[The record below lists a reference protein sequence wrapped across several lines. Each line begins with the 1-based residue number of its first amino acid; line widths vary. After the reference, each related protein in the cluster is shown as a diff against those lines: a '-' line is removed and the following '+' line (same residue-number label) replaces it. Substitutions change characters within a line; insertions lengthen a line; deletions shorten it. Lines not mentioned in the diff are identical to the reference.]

1 MRRRLPRSVALPA
14 AAALLLFSAAPAN
27 ADPTYP
33 TTPIPQPAH
42 PGQAPIS
49 APTGPQPLGQ
59 AVGDAG
65 TALGIIRLLP
75 NAVPTSTILPG
86 FGQTLPKQSALEAGM
101 GLSNASANS
110 DAYLSYEKAIAQAS
124 PFGLSVGGNAP
135 QTPGSVV
142 QTALPDNPQPISGG
156 LNAPSNP
163 LLNVGLLNGSAHA
176 RWSETLGPCVDTIA
190 DASTSVASLS
200 LLNVIP
206 SMPNL
211 GLDALKPKLDPGS
224 LAKGFD
230 LTKGLQSLGGLL
242 QGGGQ
247 TAANGTGSLLS
258 LPNTLSSRSQVKLVD
273 IPGSKN
279 KAVQSTS
286 TLQAADIEILKGT
299 PLALSVK
306 VVSQP
311 TLKVTSTGDAKTSK
325 VDYTAPPDAP
335 ATDGVAALRAL
346 EAARVALAGV
356 RAVLPRL
363 SGHELARAMCLAD
376 AVKSQASATQVLVT
390 TEAAHRGEFVS
401 ARRGLGSAHEWVR
414 EHAPSMRQAGAGQL
428 AAFATEVAHCTPA
441 GAWSAAGPRAGAYA
455 DPERAE
461 GVVWARVVTGE
472 IGVAL
477 ATAALTEVARLRDRL
492 EPDTVPTVATA
503 ILDHGVRSG
512 SHAAK
517 SARSRLLA
525 MYGLPDELDRHQGRL
540 RKAAHLS
547 SPQVHDGDVTG
558 YDLAL
563 TPEQSAILK

>member
-14 AAALLLFSAAPAN
+14 AAALLLLSAVPAN
-27 ADPTYP
+27 ADPVYP
-33 TTPIPQPAH
+33 TTPIPQPAN

-49 APTGPQPLGQ
+49 APIGPQPLGQ

-101 GLSNASANS
+101 GLSSASANS
-110 DAYLSYEKAIAQAS
+110 DAFLSYEKAIAQAS

-163 LLNVGLLNGSAHA
+163 LLNIGLLNGSAHA
-176 RWSETLGPCVDTIA
+176 RWSPTLGPCVDTIA

-200 LLNVIP
+200 LLNVVP

-224 LAKGFD
+224 LASGFD

-247 TAANGTGSLLS
+247 TAADGTGSLLS

-273 IPGSKN
+273 LPGSKN

-306 VVSQP
+306 VASQP

-325 VDYTAPPDAP
+325 VEYTAPVLTIEAGGKVLYTLDAAHP
-335 ATDGVAALRAL
+335 TKDIPIG
-346 EAARVALAGV
+346 
-356 RAVLPRL
+356 LPLKPL
-363 SGHELARAMCLAD
+363 SDQFG
-376 AVKSQASATQVLVT
+376 AVKDIPVV
-390 TEAAHRGEFVS
+390 G
-401 ARRGLGSAHEWVR
+401 GL
-414 EHAPSMRQAGAGQL
+414 
-428 AAFATEVAHCTPA
+428 
-441 GAWSAAGPRAGAYA
+441 
-455 DPERAE
+455 
-461 GVVWARVVTGE
+461 
-472 IGVAL
+472 L
-477 ATAALTEVARLRDRL
+477 ATAAGQIQQVGTTAGTVLDLGVLRLSIAGLDQKSAEMTTPFKGYQLGASARMFDLQLLPTTTLKSLLPDDQAKNLPSSLAQLSLGEQVARAYAPTGGVVCGTASTPPAGGEAPKGPVKNLAYTGGAY
-492 EPDTVPTVATA
+492 DTVPMFWTGTAMLLLGVVMVAAMPGGRRRPLTVA
-503 ILDHGVRSG
+503 VEE
-512 SHAAK
+512 K
-517 SARSRLLA
+517 
-525 MYGLPDELDRHQGRL
+525 PF
-540 RKAAHLS
+540 KP
-547 SPQVHDGDVTG
+547 SPR
-558 YDLAL
+558 
-563 TPEQSAILK
+563 PRE

>member
-1 MRRRLPRSVALPA
+1 MRRRLPRSAALPA
-14 AAALLLFSAAPAN
+14 AAALLLLSAVPAA
-27 ADPTYP
+27 ADPAYP
-33 TTPIPQPAH
+33 TTPIPQPAN

-49 APTGPQPLGQ
+49 APIGPQPLGQ

-101 GLSNASANS
+101 GLSSASANS

-142 QTALPDNPQPISGG
+142 QTALPDNPQPITGG

-176 RWSETLGPCVDTIA
+176 RWSDSLGPCVDTIA

-200 LLNVIP
+200 LLNVVP

-211 GLDALKPKLDPGS
+211 GLDALKPKLDPNS
-224 LAKGFD
+224 LASGFD

-247 TAANGTGSLLS
+247 TAANGNGSLLS

-325 VDYTAPPDAP
+325 VEYTAPVLSIEAGGKVLYTLDAAHP
-335 ATDGVAALRAL
+335 TKDVPIGLPLKGLSDQFGQVNDIPVVGGLVSTLTKGLQQVGNTAGTVLDLGVL
-346 EAARVALAGV
+346 
-356 RAVLPRL
+356 RL
-363 SGHELARAMCLAD
+363 SIAGLDQKSANMTTPFKGFQLGASARMFDLQLLPTTKLKSLLPDDQAKNLPSSLAQLSLGEQIARAYAPTGGVICGT
-376 AVKSQASATQVLVT
+376 AST
-390 TEAAHRGEFVS
+390 
-401 ARRGLGSAHEWVR
+401 
-414 EHAPSMRQAGAGQL
+414 P
-428 AAFATEVAHCTPA
+428 PA
-441 GAWSAAGPRAGAYA
+441 GGEAPKGPVKNLAYTGGAY
-455 DPERAE
+455 
-461 GVVWARVVTGE
+461 
-472 IGVAL
+472 
-477 ATAALTEVARLRDRL
+477 
-492 EPDTVPTVATA
+492 DTVPLFWTGTAMLLLGVVMVAAMPGGRRRLPA
-503 ILDHGVRSG
+503 IAVEE
-512 SHAAK
+512 K
-517 SARSRLLA
+517 
-525 MYGLPDELDRHQGRL
+525 PF
-540 RKAAHLS
+540 KP
-547 SPQVHDGDVTG
+547 SPR
-558 YDLAL
+558 
-563 TPEQSAILK
+563 PRE

>member
-33 TTPIPQPAH
+33 TTPIPQPAN

-49 APTGPQPLGQ
+49 APVGPQPLGQ

-86 FGQTLPKQSALEAGM
+86 FGATLPKQSALEAGM
-101 GLSNASANS
+101 GLSSASANS

-176 RWSETLGPCVDTIA
+176 RWSPTLGPCVDTIA

-211 GLDALKPKLDPGS
+211 GLDALKPKLDPNA
-224 LAKGFD
+224 LASGFD
-230 LTKGLQSLGGLL
+230 LSKGLQSLGGLL

-247 TAANGTGSLLS
+247 TAADGTGSLLS

-273 IPGSKN
+273 IPGSQN

-286 TLQAADIEILKGT
+286 TLQAADIEVLKGT
-299 PLALSVK
+299 PLALSIK
-306 VVSQP
+306 VASQP
-311 TLKVTSTGDAKTSK
+311 TLTVTSTGDAKTSK
-325 VDYTAPPDAP
+325 VEYTAPVLTIEAAGKTLYTLDAAHPTKDIPIGLPLKGLSDQFGQVNDIPVVGGLVSTLTNGIQQVGNTAGTVLDLGVLRLSIAGLDQKSAQMTTPFKGFQLGASARLFDLQLLPTTKLKSLLPDDQAKNLPSSLAQLSLGEQVARAYAP
-335 ATDGVAALRAL
+335 TDGV
-346 EAARVALAGV
+346 VCG
-356 RAVLPRL
+356 
-363 SGHELARAMCLAD
+363 
-376 AVKSQASATQVLVT
+376 T
-390 TEAAHRGEFVS
+390 TS
-401 ARRGLGSAHEWVR
+401 T
-414 EHAPSMRQAGAGQL
+414 P
-428 AAFATEVAHCTPA
+428 PA
-441 GAWSAAGPRAGAYA
+441 GGGEAPKGPVKNLAYTGGAY
-455 DPERAE
+455 
-461 GVVWARVVTGE
+461 
-472 IGVAL
+472 
-477 ATAALTEVARLRDRL
+477 
-492 EPDTVPTVATA
+492 DTVPLFWTGTAMLLLGVVMVAAMPGTRRRPLAVA
-503 ILDHGVRSG
+503 IEE
-512 SHAAK
+512 K
-517 SARSRLLA
+517 
-525 MYGLPDELDRHQGRL
+525 PF
-540 RKAAHLS
+540 KP
-547 SPQVHDGDVTG
+547 SPR
-558 YDLAL
+558 
-563 TPEQSAILK
+563 PRE

>member
-33 TTPIPQPAH
+33 TTPIPQPASS
-42 PGQAPIS
+42 GQAPIS
-49 APTGPQPLGQ
+49 APIGPQPLGQ

-65 TALGIIRLLP
+65 TALGIVRLLP
-75 NAVPTSTILPG
+75 NAVPTKTILPG
-86 FGQTLPKQSALEAGM
+86 FGDTLPKQSALEAGM
-101 GLSNASANS
+101 GLSSASANS
-110 DAYLSYEKAIAQAS
+110 DAYLSYEKSIAQAS

-156 LNAPSNP
+156 LNGPSNP
-163 LLNVGLLNGSAHA
+163 LLNVGVLNGSAHA
-176 RWSETLGPCVDTIA
+176 RWSQTLGPCVDTIA

-224 LAKGFD
+224 LASGFD

-286 TLQAADIEILKGT
+286 TLQGADIEILKGT
-299 PLALSVK
+299 PLALSIK
-306 VVSQP
+306 VASQP

-325 VDYTAPPDAP
+325 VDYTAPVLTIAAGGKTLYTLDAAHP
-335 ATDGVAALRAL
+335 TKDIPIGLPLKGLSDQFGQVDDIPVVGGLVSTLTKGLQQVGNTTGTVLDLGVL
-346 EAARVALAGV
+346 
-356 RAVLPRL
+356 RL
-363 SGHELARAMCLAD
+363 SIAGLDQKSANMTTPFKGYQLGASARMFDLQLLPTTKLKSLLPDDQAKNLPSSLAQLSLGEQIARAYAPTGGVVC
-376 AVKSQASATQVLVT
+376 
-390 TEAAHRGEFVS
+390 
-401 ARRGLGSAHEWVR
+401 GSTST
-414 EHAPSMRQAGAGQL
+414 P
-428 AAFATEVAHCTPA
+428 PA
-441 GAWSAAGPRAGAYA
+441 GGQAPKGPVKNLAYTGGAY
-455 DPERAE
+455 
-461 GVVWARVVTGE
+461 
-472 IGVAL
+472 
-477 ATAALTEVARLRDRL
+477 
-492 EPDTVPTVATA
+492 DTVPLFWWGTAMLLLGVVMVAAMPGT
-503 ILDHGVRSG
+503 R
-512 SHAAK
+512 
-517 SARSRLLA
+517 RRPLA
-525 MYGLPDELDRHQGRL
+525 VAVEEKPF
-540 RKAAHLS
+540 KP
-547 SPQVHDGDVTG
+547 SPR
-558 YDLAL
+558 
-563 TPEQSAILK
+563 PRE

>member
-14 AAALLLFSAAPAN
+14 AAALFLLSAAPAY

-33 TTPIPQPAH
+33 TTPIPQPAN

-49 APTGPQPLGQ
+49 APIGPQPLGQ

-101 GLSNASANS
+101 GLSSASANS

-176 RWSETLGPCVDTIA
+176 RWSPTLGPCVDTIA

-200 LLNVIP
+200 LLNVVP

-211 GLDALKPKLDPGS
+211 GLDALKPKLDPTA
-224 LAKGFD
+224 LASGFD

-247 TAANGTGSLLS
+247 TSADGTGSLLS

-286 TLQAADIEILKGT
+286 TLQAADIEVLKGT
-299 PLALSVK
+299 PLALSIK

-325 VDYTAPPDAP
+325 VEYTAPVLAI
-335 ATDGVAALRAL
+335 
-346 EAARVALAGV
+346 EAAGKTLYTLDAAHPTKDIPIGLPLKGLSDQFGQLNDIPVVGGLVSTLTKGVQQVGSTAGT
-356 RAVLPRL
+356 VLDLGVLRL
-363 SGHELARAMCLAD
+363 SIAGLDQKSANMTTPFKGYQLGASARMFDLQLLPTTKLKSLLPDDQAKNLPSSLAQLSLGEQVARAYAPTGGVVCGT
-376 AVKSQASATQVLVT
+376 AST
-390 TEAAHRGEFVS
+390 
-401 ARRGLGSAHEWVR
+401 
-414 EHAPSMRQAGAGQL
+414 P
-428 AAFATEVAHCTPA
+428 PA
-441 GAWSAAGPRAGAYA
+441 GGEAPKGPVKNLAYTSGAY
-455 DPERAE
+455 
-461 GVVWARVVTGE
+461 
-472 IGVAL
+472 
-477 ATAALTEVARLRDRL
+477 
-492 EPDTVPTVATA
+492 DTVPLFWTGTAMLLLGVVMVAA
-503 ILDHGVRSG
+503 MPG
-512 SHAAK
+512 S
-517 SARSRLLA
+517 RRRPLA
-525 MYGLPDELDRHQGRL
+525 VAVEP
-540 RKAAHLS
+540 KPFKP
-547 SPQVHDGDVTG
+547 SPRPRD
-558 YDLAL
+558 
-563 TPEQSAILK
+563 

>member
-1 MRRRLPRSVALPA
+1 M
-14 AAALLLFSAAPAN
+14 LLFSAAPAQ
-27 ADPTYP
+27 ADPVYP
-33 TTPIPQPAH
+33 TTPIPQPAN

-49 APTGPQPLGQ
+49 APIGPQPLGQ

-101 GLSNASANS
+101 GLSSASANS

-176 RWSETLGPCVDTIA
+176 RWSPTLGPCVDTIA
-190 DASTSVASLS
+190 DAGTSVASLS

-206 SMPNL
+206 SMPEL
-211 GLDALKPKLDPGS
+211 GLDALKPKLDPS
-224 LAKGFD
+224 ALANGFD

-273 IPGSKN
+273 LPGSKN
-279 KAVQSTS
+279 KAVQATS

-306 VVSQP
+306 VASQP

-325 VDYTAPPDAP
+325 VEYTAPVLTIAAGGKVLYTLDAAHP
-335 ATDGVAALRAL
+335 AKDIPIGLPLKGLSDQFGQLSDIPVVGGLVSTLTKGVQQ
-346 EAARVALAGV
+346 VGDTAGT
-356 RAVLPRL
+356 VLDLGVLRL
-363 SGHELARAMCLAD
+363 SIAGLDQKSANMTTPFKGFQLGASARMFDLQLLPTTKLKSLLPDDQAKNLPSSLAQLSLGEQVARAYAPTGGVICGTT
-376 AVKSQASATQVLVT
+376 AT
-390 TEAAHRGEFVS
+390 
-401 ARRGLGSAHEWVR
+401 
-414 EHAPSMRQAGAGQL
+414 P
-428 AAFATEVAHCTPA
+428 PA
-441 GAWSAAGPRAGAYA
+441 GGEAPKGPVKNLAYTGGAY
-455 DPERAE
+455 
-461 GVVWARVVTGE
+461 
-472 IGVAL
+472 
-477 ATAALTEVARLRDRL
+477 
-492 EPDTVPTVATA
+492 DTVPLFWTGTAMLLLGVVMVAA
-503 ILDHGVRSG
+503 MPGGR
-512 SHAAK
+512 
-517 SARSRLLA
+517 RRPLA
-525 MYGLPDELDRHQGRL
+525 VAVEEKPF
-540 RKAAHLS
+540 KP
-547 SPQVHDGDVTG
+547 SPRPRD
-558 YDLAL
+558 
-563 TPEQSAILK
+563 

>member
-1 MRRRLPRSVALPA
+1 MRRRLPRSAALPA
-14 AAALLLFSAAPAN
+14 AAALLLLSAVPAA
-27 ADPTYP
+27 ADPAYP
-33 TTPIPQPAH
+33 TTPIPQPAN

-49 APTGPQPLGQ
+49 APIGPQPLGQ

-101 GLSNASANS
+101 GLSSASANS

-142 QTALPDNPQPISGG
+142 QTALPDNPQPITGG

-176 RWSETLGPCVDTIA
+176 RWSDSLGPCVDTIA

-200 LLNVIP
+200 LLNVVP

-211 GLDALKPKLDPGS
+211 GLDALKPKLDPNS
-224 LAKGFD
+224 LASGFD
-230 LTKGLQSLGGLL
+230 LAKGLQSLGGLL

-247 TAANGTGSLLS
+247 TAANGNGSLLS

-325 VDYTAPPDAP
+325 VEYTAPVLSIEAGGKVLYTLDAAHP
-335 ATDGVAALRAL
+335 TKDVPIGLPLKGLSDQFGQVNDIPVVGGLVSTLTKGLQQVGNTAGTVLDLGVL
-346 EAARVALAGV
+346 
-356 RAVLPRL
+356 RL
-363 SGHELARAMCLAD
+363 SIAGLDQKSANMTTPFKGFQLGASARMFDLQLLPTTKLKSLLPDDQAKNLPSSLAQLSLGEQIARAYAPTGGVICGT
-376 AVKSQASATQVLVT
+376 AST
-390 TEAAHRGEFVS
+390 
-401 ARRGLGSAHEWVR
+401 
-414 EHAPSMRQAGAGQL
+414 P
-428 AAFATEVAHCTPA
+428 PA
-441 GAWSAAGPRAGAYA
+441 GGEAPKGPVKNLAYTGGAY
-455 DPERAE
+455 
-461 GVVWARVVTGE
+461 
-472 IGVAL
+472 
-477 ATAALTEVARLRDRL
+477 
-492 EPDTVPTVATA
+492 DTVPLFWTGTAMLLLGVVMVAAMPGGRRRLPA
-503 ILDHGVRSG
+503 IAVEE
-512 SHAAK
+512 K
-517 SARSRLLA
+517 
-525 MYGLPDELDRHQGRL
+525 PF
-540 RKAAHLS
+540 KP
-547 SPQVHDGDVTG
+547 SPR
-558 YDLAL
+558 
-563 TPEQSAILK
+563 PRE

>member
-14 AAALLLFSAAPAN
+14 AAALLLFSATPAN

-101 GLSNASANS
+101 GLSSASANS

-325 VDYTAPPDAP
+325 VDYTAPVLSIQAAGKTLYTLDAAHP
-335 ATDGVAALRAL
+335 TKDIPIGLP
-346 EAARVALAGV
+346 LAGLSDQFGQV
-356 RAVLPRL
+356 DDIPVVGGLVSTLTKGVQQVGNTTGTVLDLGVLRL
-363 SGHELARAMCLAD
+363 SIAGLDQKSANMTTPFKGFQLGASARMFDLQLLPTTKLKSLLPDDQAKNLPSSLAQLSLGEQVARAYAPTGGVVCGT
-376 AVKSQASATQVLVT
+376 AST
-390 TEAAHRGEFVS
+390 
-401 ARRGLGSAHEWVR
+401 
-414 EHAPSMRQAGAGQL
+414 P
-428 AAFATEVAHCTPA
+428 PA
-441 GAWSAAGPRAGAYA
+441 GGQAPKGPTKNLAYTGGAY
-455 DPERAE
+455 
-461 GVVWARVVTGE
+461 
-472 IGVAL
+472 
-477 ATAALTEVARLRDRL
+477 
-492 EPDTVPTVATA
+492 DTVPLFWTGTAMLLLGVVMVAAMPGT
-503 ILDHGVRSG
+503 R
-512 SHAAK
+512 
-517 SARSRLLA
+517 RRPLA
-525 MYGLPDELDRHQGRL
+525 VAVEEKPF
-540 RKAAHLS
+540 KP
-547 SPQVHDGDVTG
+547 SPRPRD
-558 YDLAL
+558 
-563 TPEQSAILK
+563 

>member
-14 AAALLLFSAAPAN
+14 AAALLLLSAAPAN

-33 TTPIPQPAH
+33 TTPIPQPAN

-49 APTGPQPLGQ
+49 APIGPQPLGQ

-86 FGQTLPKQSALEAGM
+86 FGATLPKQSALEAGM
-101 GLSNASANS
+101 GLSSASANS
-110 DAYLSYEKAIAQAS
+110 DAFLSYEKAIAQAS

-176 RWSETLGPCVDTIA
+176 RWSPTLGPCVDTIA
-190 DASTSVASLS
+190 DASTSLASLS

-247 TAANGTGSLLS
+247 TAANGAGSLLS

-273 IPGSKN
+273 MPGSKN

-286 TLQAADIEILKGT
+286 TLQAASIEILKGT
-299 PLALSVK
+299 PLALSIK

-325 VDYTAPPDAP
+325 VEYSAPVLTIEAAGKTLYTLDAAHPTKDIPIGLPLAGLSDQFGQLNDIPVVGGLVSTLTKGVQQVGNTAGTVLDLGVLRLSIAGLDQKSAAMTTPFKGFQLGASARLFDLQLLPTTKLKSLLPDDQAKNLPSSLAQLSLGEQVARAYAP
-335 ATDGVAALRAL
+335 TDGV
-346 EAARVALAGV
+346 VCGT
-356 RAVLPRL
+356 
-363 SGHELARAMCLAD
+363 
-376 AVKSQASATQVLVT
+376 ATT
-390 TEAAHRGEFVS
+390 
-401 ARRGLGSAHEWVR
+401 
-414 EHAPSMRQAGAGQL
+414 P
-428 AAFATEVAHCTPA
+428 PA
-441 GAWSAAGPRAGAYA
+441 GGQAPKGPVKNLAYTGGAYETVPLFWTGTA
-455 DPERAE
+455 MLLM
-461 GVVWARVVTGE
+461 GVVM
-472 IGVAL
+472 VAAMPGGRRRPL
-477 ATAALTEVARLRDRL
+477 A
-492 EPDTVPTVATA
+492 VPVEE
-503 ILDHGVRSG
+503 
-512 SHAAK
+512 K
-517 SARSRLLA
+517 
-525 MYGLPDELDRHQGRL
+525 PF
-540 RKAAHLS
+540 KP
-547 SPQVHDGDVTG
+547 SPR
-558 YDLAL
+558 
-563 TPEQSAILK
+563 PRE